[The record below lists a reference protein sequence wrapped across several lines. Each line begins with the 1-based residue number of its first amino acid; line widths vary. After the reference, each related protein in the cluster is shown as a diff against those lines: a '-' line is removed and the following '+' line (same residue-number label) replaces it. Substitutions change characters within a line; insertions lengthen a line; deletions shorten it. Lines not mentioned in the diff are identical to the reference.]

1 MYVSVSFS
9 ILFIEMSL
17 VFILY
22 TIYPFLKSGSIYV
35 NRTTGEIYI
44 GNGDNVPVEVIVMAN
59 DGTINIDNV
68 QTISGM
74 TMSEILEQV
83 KTNGGGGG
91 NVNISGGGTYV
102 IRDYSDI
109 ITGTIVTGAE
119 VTMSGMPWI
128 VASIEP
134 SKGIFYLISK
144 YILGSCKFA
153 ESATNYTKSTLAK
166 TLNTMLD
173 TMDENVQEKLLP
185 MLIGGLTQ
193 KIHAP
198 TYGQITRWFTSSAER
213 IAKATDVEHS
223 AAYWL
228 ADTGITTTSGSNQFL
243 CKNDSAMNVS
253 EYGQAGVLN
262 EYNSE
267 IFETSLK
274 VIQTGVTT
282 SLGYRAVVALQM

>member
-1 MYVSVSFS
+1 
-9 ILFIEMSL
+9 
-17 VFILY
+17 
-22 TIYPFLKSGSIYV
+22 
-35 NRTTGEIYI
+35 
-44 GNGDNVPVEVIVMAN
+44 MAN

-83 KTNGGGGG
+83 KNNSGGGG

-153 ESATNYTKSTLAK
+153 ESATTYTKSTLAK
-166 TLNTMLD
+166 TLNTLLD
-173 TMDENVQEKLLP
+173 TMDEGVKEKLLP
-185 MLIGGLTQ
+185 MLVGGLTQ

-198 TYGQITRWFTSSAER
+198 TYAQITAWFAEDSSR
-213 IAKATDVEHS
+213 IAMYESTACK
-223 AAYWL
+223 YWL
-228 ADTGITTTSGSNQFL
+228 CDSGYVPGVAGSVQSDTSYALIVDTSGACSKRTNGWIDDSIQESVTTTQGF
-243 CKNDSAMNVS
+243 
-253 EYGQAGVLN
+253 
-262 EYNSE
+262 
-267 IFETSLK
+267 
-274 VIQTGVTT
+274 
-282 SLGYRAVVALQM
+282 RAVVALMM

>member
-1 MYVSVSFS
+1 
-9 ILFIEMSL
+9 
-17 VFILY
+17 
-22 TIYPFLKSGSIYV
+22 
-35 NRTTGEIYI
+35 
-44 GNGDNVPVEVIVMAN
+44 MAN
-59 DGTINIDNV
+59 DGTINVDNV

-83 KTNGGGGG
+83 KNNGGSGG

-109 ITGTIVTGAE
+109 ITGPIVAGAE
-119 VTMSGMPWI
+119 VTMSGIPWV

-134 SKGIFYLISK
+134 SKGSFYLISK
-144 YILGSCKFA
+144 FILGECKFA

-185 MLIGGLTQ
+185 MHVGGLVQ

-198 TYGQITRWFTSSAER
+198 TYGQITRWFDSTADR
-213 IAKATDVEHS
+213 IAKKADVEHS
-223 AAYWL
+223 ASYWL
-228 ADTGITTTSGSNQFL
+228 ADTGITISSGESQFL

-262 EYNSE
+262 EYNSD
-267 IFETSLK
+267 IFKTSLK

>member
-1 MYVSVSFS
+1 
-9 ILFIEMSL
+9 
-17 VFILY
+17 
-22 TIYPFLKSGSIYV
+22 
-35 NRTTGEIYI
+35 
-44 GNGDNVPVEVIVMAN
+44 MAN

-119 VTMSGMPWI
+119 VTMSDMPWI

-144 YILGSCKFA
+144 YILGECKFA
-153 ESATNYTKSTLAK
+153 ESATNYTKSTLAA
-166 TLNTMLD
+166 TLNTLV
-173 TMDENVQEKLLP
+173 TTLDENVQEKLLP
-185 MLIGGLTQ
+185 MHVGGLVQ

-198 TYGQITRWFTSSAER
+198 TYGQITRWFDSSAER
-213 IAKATDVEHS
+213 IAKKADVEHS
-223 AAYWL
+223 AKYWL
-228 ADTGITTTSGSNQFL
+228 ADTGINISSGENQYI

-253 EYGQAGVLN
+253 EYGQAGVIN
-262 EYNSE
+262 EYTTSV
-267 IFETSLK
+267 ISSSLK

-282 SLGYRAVVALQM
+282 SMGYRAVVALQM

>member
-1 MYVSVSFS
+1 
-9 ILFIEMSL
+9 
-17 VFILY
+17 
-22 TIYPFLKSGSIYV
+22 
-35 NRTTGEIYI
+35 
-44 GNGDNVPVEVIVMAN
+44 MAN
-59 DGTINIDNV
+59 DSTINIDNV

-83 KTNGGGGG
+83 KNNSGGGG

-153 ESATNYTKSTLAK
+153 ESATTYTKSTLAK
-166 TLNTMLD
+166 TLNTLLD
-173 TMDENVQEKLLP
+173 TMDEGVKEKLLP
-185 MLIGGLTQ
+185 MLVGGLTQ

-198 TYGQITRWFTSSAER
+198 TYAQITTWFAGTAER
-213 IAKATDVEHS
+213 IAKTSDIENS
-223 AAYWL
+223 AKYWL
-228 ADTGITTTSGSNQFL
+228 ADSGVNTLNNENQYI
-243 CKNDSAMNVS
+243 CKNDLAMNVS
-253 EYGQAGVLN
+253 EYGQAGVIN
-262 EYNSE
+262 EHTDANH
-267 IFETSLK
+267 IDRSLK
-274 VIQTGVTT
+274 VIQSNVTT
-282 SLGYRAVVALQM
+282 SMGYRAVVALQM

>member
-1 MYVSVSFS
+1 
-9 ILFIEMSL
+9 
-17 VFILY
+17 
-22 TIYPFLKSGSIYV
+22 
-35 NRTTGEIYI
+35 
-44 GNGDNVPVEVIVMAN
+44 MAN
-59 DGTINIDNV
+59 DGTINVDNV

-74 TMSEILEQV
+74 TMSEILEQM
-83 KTNGGGGG
+83 KNNGGGG

-134 SKGIFYLISK
+134 SRGIFYLISK
-144 YILGSCKFA
+144 HILGSCKFA

-173 TMDENVQEKLLP
+173 TIDENVQEKLIP

-198 TYGQITRWFTSSAER
+198 TYGQITRWFTEDSSR
-213 IAKATDVEHS
+213 IAMYES
-223 AAYWL
+223 ASCKYWL
-228 ADTGITTTSGSNQFL
+228 CDNGYDPEGIGTSTSTSYALIVNTTGDCAKKGGMFSPAIQELVNTTQGF
-243 CKNDSAMNVS
+243 
-253 EYGQAGVLN
+253 
-262 EYNSE
+262 
-267 IFETSLK
+267 
-274 VIQTGVTT
+274 
-282 SLGYRAVVALQM
+282 RAVVALMM

>member
-1 MYVSVSFS
+1 
-9 ILFIEMSL
+9 
-17 VFILY
+17 
-22 TIYPFLKSGSIYV
+22 
-35 NRTTGEIYI
+35 
-44 GNGDNVPVEVIVMAN
+44 MAN

-83 KTNGGGGG
+83 KNNGGGG

-144 YILGSCKFA
+144 FILGECKFA

-166 TLNTMLD
+166 TLNALLD
-173 TMDENVQEKLLP
+173 TMNEDVQEKLIP
-185 MLIGGLTQ
+185 MLVGGLTQ

-198 TYGQITRWFTSSAER
+198 TYAQITGWFAGNVER
-213 IAKATDVEHS
+213 IAKTTDADQS
-223 AAYWL
+223 ASYWL
-228 ADTGITTTSGSNQFL
+228 ADTGIDISSDNQFF
-243 CKNDSAMNVS
+243 CQNDLAMNVS
-253 EYGQAGVLN
+253 EYGQAGIIN
-262 EYNSE
+262 ESS
-267 IFETSLK
+267 IFTMLK

-282 SLGYRAVVALQM
+282 SMGYRAVVALPM

>member
-1 MYVSVSFS
+1 
-9 ILFIEMSL
+9 
-17 VFILY
+17 
-22 TIYPFLKSGSIYV
+22 
-35 NRTTGEIYI
+35 
-44 GNGDNVPVEVIVMAN
+44 MAN

-74 TMSEILEQV
+74 TMSGILEQM
-83 KTNGGGGG
+83 KNNGGGG

-144 YILGSCKFA
+144 YILGECKFA

-166 TLNTMLD
+166 TLNTMLS

-185 MLIGGLTQ
+185 MLVGGLTQ

-198 TYGQITRWFTSSAER
+198 TYGQITRWFDSSAER
-213 IAKATDVEHS
+213 IAKQVDVEHS
-223 AAYWL
+223 AKYWL
-228 ADTGITTTSGSNQFL
+228 ADTGITVSSGESQFL

-262 EYNSE
+262 EYNTD
-267 IFETSLK
+267 IFKTSLK

-282 SLGYRAVVALQM
+282 AMGYRAVVALQM

>member
-1 MYVSVSFS
+1 
-9 ILFIEMSL
+9 
-17 VFILY
+17 
-22 TIYPFLKSGSIYV
+22 
-35 NRTTGEIYI
+35 
-44 GNGDNVPVEVIVMAN
+44 MAN

-83 KTNGGGGG
+83 KNNGGG

-119 VTMSGMPWI
+119 VTMSGIPWI

-144 YILGSCKFA
+144 FILGECKFA

-166 TLNTMLD
+166 TLNTLV
-173 TMDENVQEKLLP
+173 TTLDENVQEKLLP
-185 MLIGGLTQ
+185 MYVGGLVQ

-198 TYGQITRWFTSSAER
+198 TYAQITTWFAGSAER
-213 IAKATDVEHS
+213 IAKANDVDHS
-223 AAYWL
+223 AKYWL
-228 ADTGITTTSGSNQFL
+228 ADTGITISDGESQFL

-262 EYNSE
+262 EYNVNV
-267 IFETSLK
+267 FESSLK
-274 VIQTGVTT
+274 VIQTGVVTAM
-282 SLGYRAVVALQM
+282 GYRAVVALQM

>member
-1 MYVSVSFS
+1 
-9 ILFIEMSL
+9 
-17 VFILY
+17 
-22 TIYPFLKSGSIYV
+22 
-35 NRTTGEIYI
+35 
-44 GNGDNVPVEVIVMAN
+44 MAN

-83 KTNGGGGG
+83 KNNGGGG

-119 VTMSGMPWI
+119 VTMSGIPWI

-144 YILGSCKFA
+144 FILGECKFA
-153 ESATNYTKSTLAK
+153 ESKTNYTKSTLAK
-166 TLNTMLD
+166 TLNTLLS

-185 MLIGGLTQ
+185 MCVGGLVQ

-198 TYGQITRWFTSSAER
+198 TYGQMTSWFTSTAER
-213 IAKATDVEHS
+213 IAKKADVENS
-223 AAYWL
+223 AKYWL
-228 ADTGITTTSGSNQFL
+228 ADSGIELSGGNMFL
-243 CKNDSAMNVS
+243 CTNDMAMNVS
-253 EYGQAGVLN
+253 EYGQAGSVG
-262 EYNSE
+262 EYNVLSQL
-267 IFETSLK
+267 T
-274 VIQTGVTT
+274 VIQTSVTT
-282 SLGYRAVVALQM
+282 SMGYRAVVALQM

>member
-1 MYVSVSFS
+1 
-9 ILFIEMSL
+9 
-17 VFILY
+17 
-22 TIYPFLKSGSIYV
+22 
-35 NRTTGEIYI
+35 
-44 GNGDNVPVEVIVMAN
+44 MAN
-59 DGTINIDNV
+59 DGTINVDNV

-74 TMSEILEQV
+74 TMSEILEQM
-83 KTNGGGGG
+83 KNNGGGG
-91 NVNISGGGTYV
+91 NVNISGGTWV

-119 VTMSGMPWI
+119 VTMSGIPWI

-144 YILGSCKFA
+144 FILGECKFA

-166 TLNTMLD
+166 TLNTLLS

-185 MLIGGLTQ
+185 MLVGGLTQ

-198 TYGQITRWFTSSAER
+198 TYGQITRWFDSSAER
-213 IAKATDVEHS
+213 IAKAVDVEHS
-223 AAYWL
+223 AKYWL
-228 ADTGITTTSGSNQFL
+228 ADTGITVSSGEGQFL

-262 EYNSE
+262 EYNTD

-282 SLGYRAVVALQM
+282 AMGYRAVVALQM

>member
-1 MYVSVSFS
+1 
-9 ILFIEMSL
+9 
-17 VFILY
+17 
-22 TIYPFLKSGSIYV
+22 
-35 NRTTGEIYI
+35 
-44 GNGDNVPVEVIVMAN
+44 MAN

-83 KTNGGGGG
+83 KNNGGGG

-119 VTMSGMPWI
+119 VTMSGIPWI

-144 YILGSCKFA
+144 YILGNCKFA
-153 ESATNYTKSTLAK
+153 EAATNYTKSTLAK
-166 TLNTMLD
+166 TLNTLLS

-185 MLIGGLTQ
+185 MLVGGLTQ

-198 TYGQITRWFTSSAER
+198 TYAQITGWFAGSAER
-213 IAKATDVEHS
+213 IAKAVDVDHS
-223 AAYWL
+223 ATYWL
-228 ADTGITTTSGSNQFL
+228 ADTGITISSGESQFL

-262 EYNSE
+262 EYNSD
-267 IFETSLK
+267 IFKTSLK

-282 SLGYRAVVALQM
+282 SMGYRAVVALQM

>member
-1 MYVSVSFS
+1 
-9 ILFIEMSL
+9 
-17 VFILY
+17 
-22 TIYPFLKSGSIYV
+22 
-35 NRTTGEIYI
+35 
-44 GNGDNVPVEVIVMAN
+44 MAN

-83 KTNGGGGG
+83 KNNGGGGG

-119 VTMSGMPWI
+119 VTMSGMLWI

-144 YILGSCKFA
+144 FILGECKFA
-153 ESATNYTKSTLAK
+153 ESNTNYTKSTLAK
-166 TLNTMLD
+166 TLNTLVN
-173 TMDENVQEKLLP
+173 TSDENVQEKLLP
-185 MLIGGLTQ
+185 MYVGGLVQ

-198 TYGQITRWFTSSAER
+198 TYGQITRWFSSDAER
-213 IAKATDVEHS
+213 IAKMVDVEHS
-223 AAYWL
+223 AKYWL
-228 ADTGITTTSGSNQFL
+228 ADTGITITSGDQQYI

-253 EYGQAGVLN
+253 EYGQAGILN
-262 EYNSE
+262 EYTSGM
-267 IFETSLK
+267 FESQLK
-274 VIQTGVTT
+274 VIQTGVSTVM
-282 SLGYRAVVALQM
+282 GYRAVVALQM